1 VAEQLGLGFAEV
13 FEDRFVDGASHPKE
27 FAKLPPLAF
36 RHTPAAPA
44 LVIDDLAT
52 SGWHIEEAL
61 GMIRGLGLPAF
72 GAVWIA
78 GTVK

>member
-1 VAEQLGLGFAEV
+1 V
-13 FEDRFVDGASHPKE
+13 
-27 FAKLPPLAF
+27 
-36 RHTPAAPA
+36 

-61 GMIRGLGLPAF
+61 GMIRALELPAF